1 MNIGDTMINLDPLIA
16 VVLMGP
22 QNNGGYVALVIVRSQ
37 VDVIIVN
44 GKFSMPVSKT
54 DEIIDRT

>member
-1 MNIGDTMINLDPLIA
+1 
-16 VVLMGP
+16 MGP